1 MRGRF
6 TTPKSRAS
14 RRVVELGPRT
24 LAVLEEQWRRT
35 AYRGDDD
42 LVFGHPTKGT
52 PVDTGRLAKR
62 YLKPA
67 LARAGIEK
75 PFRPFH
81 DLRHTSLTHAAA
93 AGNPQIYVQAR
104 AGHSQGSITERYM
117 HAAQV
122 LFPGAATRARSGW
135 GAPRGGRG
143 NRRGLGSL
151 VRAAPPA
158 YEFYELPDHFLV
170 ARPFDHRPDHPA
182 PRSRLNCGARA

>member
-1 MRGRF
+1 MIFGTALRRGELVGLRWRAVNLLDGKIEVREAFVGGHF

-35 AYRGDDD
+35 DYHGDDD

-52 PVDTGRLAKR
+52 PVDTSKLAKR

-67 LARAGIEK
+67 LTRAGIER

-122 LFPGAATRARSGW
+122 LFPGAAERSEARML
-135 GAPRGGRG
+135 GAPIDSATSGDP
-143 NRRGLGSL
+143 S
-151 VRAAPPA
+151 
-158 YEFYELPDHFLV
+158 E
-170 ARPFDHRPDHPA
+170 
-182 PRSRLNCGARA
+182 